1 EPPRSGLQSEACD
14 RHRRCSAPDGGH
26 AGLRPRLKS
35 SCFSARPS
43 KSENRK
49 LPAGQPSA
57 DNASAFFT
65 QPPPI
70 AEIQTGILPAIR
82 RKPDPL
88 RRRSPL
94 RPPSARSECVADA
107 DRYAAAV
114 GGRPPCT
121 RLAQASRRR
130 YHDNAADST
139 SS

>member
-65 QPPPI
+65 QPRWEAAIRSSRLNDAGAPI
-70 AEIQTGILPAIR
+70 ADFKQPSKDLSPKCLVRACRTLDKNLSKVTFRGHHGIQG
-82 RKPDPL
+82 
-88 RRRSPL
+88 
-94 RPPSARSECVADA
+94 
-107 DRYAAAV
+107 
-114 GGRPPCT
+114 
-121 RLAQASRRR
+121 
-130 YHDNAADST
+130 
-139 SS
+139 